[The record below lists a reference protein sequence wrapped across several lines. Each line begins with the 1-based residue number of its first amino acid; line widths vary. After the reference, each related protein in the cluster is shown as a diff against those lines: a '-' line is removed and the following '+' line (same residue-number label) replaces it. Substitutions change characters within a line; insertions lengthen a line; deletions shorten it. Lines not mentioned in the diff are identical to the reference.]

1 MKPARKGE
9 ADNNVPSEQRE
20 REIHPKN
27 KIKRDCVF
35 GTPNPPQPKSTTTQ
49 IHHNPVTKPPKL

>member
-35 GTPNPPQPKSTTTQ
+35 GTPNPPQPCYQT
-49 IHHNPVTKPPKL
+49 PKL